1 MCRRSPALPVSASFG
16 WLRCRAGR
24 SIWWR
29 SPPTTASRSATGTA
43 PRSTCRSVGARSWAV
58 DRFRSR
64 PIPTTTR
71 SRRRAAAS
79 RASSRARRCGRM
91 SWPTGRAGASPVSE
105 SLPFML
111 RAYQL
116 LSAAATPLAPALVSH
131 RLKRGK
137 ELPARLD
144 ERYGGSRIARPPG
157 PLVWVHGASVGE
169 LLAVIPLIERIHN
182 KGFAVLCT
190 SGTVTSAQ
198 VAEQR
203 LPKAVIHQ
211 FVPLDAPRFVE
222 RFFDHWRPDMALFVE
237 SDLWPNLIITAKQR
251 HVPLILVN
259 GRVSE
264 RSFNRWR
271 IVPATI
277 AALLRRFDL
286 CLAQSAGH
294 AARYRDLG
302 APRITTTGNLKLD
315 VPEPPADA
323 VDLAALRQAVGDR
336 PTIAA
341 ASTHAGE
348 ETALIEA
355 HRRLRNTFPRLLTII
370 APRHPDRGPGIVEI
384 ANAAGLSTALRSHGS
399 LPEPTDDIYVVDTM
413 GELGLVYRLGPI
425 VFVGGS
431 LASHGGQNPIQPV
444 KLGAAI
450 LHGPHV
456 WNFSEIYAALDAAH
470 GADVVAD
477 VGKLTVRL
485 GALLKDANERAAL
498 VEAARETL
506 KTLGGAL
513 DRPITALDPYL
524 VDLRMDRPQ
533 NHA

>member
-1 MCRRSPALPVSASFG
+1 MPEPLTP
-16 WLRCRAGR
+16 L
-24 SIWWR
+24 
-29 SPPTTASRSATGTA
+29 
-43 PRSTCRSVGARSWAV
+43 
-58 DRFRSR
+58 
-64 PIPTTTR
+64 
-71 SRRRAAAS
+71 
-79 RASSRARRCGRM
+79 
-91 SWPTGRAGASPVSE
+91 
-105 SLPFML
+105 L

-116 LSAAATPLAPALVSH
+116 LSTLATPLAPTLLAR

-137 ELPARLD
+137 EDPARLD
-144 ERYGGSRIARPPG
+144 ERYGASRIARPRG

-169 LLAVIPLIERIHN
+169 LLAVGPLVERIRS
-182 KGFAVLCT
+182 KDFAVLCT
-190 SGTVTSAQ
+190 SGTVSSAQ

-203 LPKAVIHQ
+203 FPKTVIHQ
-211 FVPLDAPRFVE
+211 FVPIDAPRFVE
-222 RFFDHWRPDMALFVE
+222 RFFDHWKPDLALFVE
-237 SDLWPNLIITAKQR
+237 SDLWPNLIITAKER
-251 HVPLILVN
+251 NIPLILVN

-271 IVPATI
+271 IVPSTI
-277 AALLRRFDL
+277 GSLLRRFDL

-323 VDLAALRQAVGDR
+323 AALAALRAAVGDR

-348 ETALIEA
+348 ESALIEA

-370 APRHPDRGPGIVEI
+370 VPRHPDRGPGIVEI
-384 ANAAGLSTALRSHGS
+384 ANAAGLSTTLRSRDAQ
-399 LPEPTDDIYVVDTM
+399 PDRDDDIYVVDTM
-413 GELGLVYRLGPI
+413 GELGLVYRVAPI

-431 LASHGGQNPIQPV
+431 LASHGGQNPIEPI

-456 WNFSEIYAALDAAH
+456 WNFGEIYAALDAAH
-470 GADVVAD
+470 GADLVAD
-477 VGKLTVRL
+477 VGKLAVRL
-485 GALLKDANERAAL
+485 GALLKDTGQRDAL
-498 VEAARETL
+498 VAAARETV

-513 DRPITALDPYL
+513 ERTLAALDPYL
-524 VDLRMDRPQ
+524 VDIRMGRPEG
-533 NHA
+533 HA